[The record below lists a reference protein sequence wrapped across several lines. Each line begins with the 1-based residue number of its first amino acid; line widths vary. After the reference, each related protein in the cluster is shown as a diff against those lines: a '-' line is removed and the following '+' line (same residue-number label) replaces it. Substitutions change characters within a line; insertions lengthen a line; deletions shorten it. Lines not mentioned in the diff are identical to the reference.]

1 MTEIVRRD
9 LSLAL
14 LLAAFGTGVLVFGAD
29 LSMGEIGRMGAGYV
43 PWLVAC
49 GILFLSASV
58 GVRALHGWW
67 QSAGAAEVYADDRP
81 PVPWRAL
88 ISISLSAV
96 SFALFIRPAGLLVAT
111 LAMVLICTLAQSH
124 PGWHGRLA
132 VAGFLATFA
141 GLLFSLGLG
150 LPIPLFPTS

>member
-1 MTEIVRRD
+1 MNQTVRRD
-9 LSLAL
+9 ASLAL
-14 LLAAFGTGVLVFGAD
+14 LLISFALTVFIFGAD
-29 LSMGEIGRMGAGYV
+29 LSMGEVGRMGAGYV

-49 GILFLSASV
+49 GILSLGASV

-67 QSAGAAEVYADDRP
+67 RQPSLANAREDDRA
-81 PVPWRAL
+81 PVPWRAV
-88 ISISLSAV
+88 ISISLSAI
-96 SFALFIRPAGLLVAT
+96 SFALFIQPAGLVVAT
-111 LAMVLICTLAQSH
+111 VVMVLICTLAQSH
-124 PGWHGRLA
+124 SGWHGRLL

>member
-1 MTEIVRRD
+1 MIQTVRRD
-9 LSLAL
+9 ISLAL
-14 LLAAFGTGVLVFGAD
+14 LLTAFGAGMLIFGAN
-29 LSMGEIGRMGAGYV
+29 LSMGEIDRMGAGYV

-49 GILFLSASV
+49 GILMLSASV
-58 GVRALHGWW
+58 GIRALHGWW
-67 QSAGAAEVYADDRP
+67 QSTDNTIIHAEDRP

-88 ISISLSAV
+88 ISISLSAI
-96 SFALFIRPAGLLVAT
+96 SFALFIRPGGLLVAT
-111 LAMVLICTLAQSH
+111 VAMVLICTLAQSH

-150 LPIPLFPTS
+150 LPIPLFPAS

>member
-1 MTEIVRRD
+1 MTQTVRRD
-9 LSLAL
+9 VSLAL
-14 LLAAFGTGVLVFGAD
+14 LLAAFGAGALVFGAS
-29 LSMGEIGRMGAGYV
+29 LSMGEIDRMGAGYV
-43 PWLVAC
+43 PWLVAW
-49 GILFLSASV
+49 GVLGLGASV

-67 QSAGAAEVYADDRP
+67 RSTGDANPCVDDRP

-88 ISISLSAV
+88 ISISLSAI

-124 PGWHGRLA
+124 PGWHGRLL

-141 GLLFSLGLG
+141 GLVFSLGLG